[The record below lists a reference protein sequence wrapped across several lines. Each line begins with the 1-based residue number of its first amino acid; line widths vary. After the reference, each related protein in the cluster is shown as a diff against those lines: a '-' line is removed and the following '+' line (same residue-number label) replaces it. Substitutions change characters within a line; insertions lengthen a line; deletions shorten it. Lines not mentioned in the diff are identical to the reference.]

1 MSRVASR
8 GSQVECRTSRVACRG
23 SRVRKSRSRIK
34 LKGQNLSACM
44 FLIILKNEVF
54 LSVLVG

>member
-1 MSRVASR
+1 MSFGNCQGSRLRGRGLEVEGRKLRVAGRESKVQ
-8 GSQVECRTSRVACRG
+8 GE
-23 SRVRKSRSRIK
+23 
-34 LKGQNLSACM
+34 NLSVCM